1 MDIKLIRK
9 ELKEWL
15 LKNIAGKKVYNASI
29 DKYIV
34 INRSGLKHALSFSHK
49 NYVQKLK
56 SLYSIE
62 DIVKNARY
70 VRTEVDNRNRKQI
83 KEIIILEYQII
94 IEELN
99 YYVKVVV
106 RHTNEGRFYYDHA
119 LIDIQKKK

>member
-1 MDIKLIRK
+1 MDVRLARK
-9 ELKEWL
+9 EIKEWL
-15 LKNIAGKKVYNASI
+15 LENIAGKKVYNASI
-29 DKYIV
+29 KNYI
-34 INRSGLKHALSFSHK
+34 ILNRSGLKHALSFSNK

-62 DIVKNARY
+62 EIVKNAKY
-70 VRTEVDNRNRKQI
+70 LRTETDNRNRKQI

-99 YYVKVVV
+99 YDVKVVV

-119 LIDIQKKK
+119 LIGA

>member
-1 MDIKLIRK
+1 MDVKLARK
-9 ELKEWL
+9 NIKEWL
-15 LKNIAGKKVYNASI
+15 IENIAGKNVYNASI
-29 DKYIV
+29 NNYI
-34 INRSGLKHALSFSHK
+34 ILNRSGLKHALSFSNR

-62 DIVKNARY
+62 EIVKNARY

-83 KEIIILEYQII
+83 KEIIILEYQIL

-106 RHTNEGRFYYDHA
+106 RYTNEGRFYYDHV
-119 LIDIQKKK
+119 LIDT